1 MSKYIFVTG
10 GVASSVGKGITV
22 ASLGRLLKNRGISV
36 SIMKLDP
43 YINVDPGTMSPYQHG
58 EVFVT
63 DDGAETDLDLG
74 HYERFTDEP
83 SYQANNVT
91 TGQVYAAVIGKERRG
106 EYLGGTIQVVPHI
119 TNEIKARMHAVAR
132 RSDADVVIVEVGGTV
147 GDIEGEPFLE
157 AIRQMRKDVG
167 RSHVLYLH
175 VTLLPYIGATRELK
189 TKPTQHS
196 VKELLRVGIQP
207 DVILCRSDYT
217 VSEELREKIALSC
230 NVEAQAVIPLL
241 TAETIYEVP
250 LILEEAGLGE
260 YMVQELSLSH
270 CEPQMQEWSELVQ
283 KIKSPRPEITIG
295 LVGKYV
301 ELHDA
306 YLSVAEALR
315 HAGWYH
321 NVDIHIKWINSE
333 ALESM
338 GDGYTEVL
346 EELDG
351 IVVPG
356 GFGHRGIEGKIKTA
370 NFARRMRTPYLGL
383 CLGMQ
388 VAVIEFA
395 RNVLNLPTA
404 NSTEFD
410 PQTASPVIDL
420 MNTQRNVADKGGTM
434 RLGNWVCCL
443 TPGTKAYKAYGE
455 AIVFERHRHR
465 NEFNNE
471 FRKRLEAHGIIISGR
486 SADNSLVEIIEL
498 ADHPWFVGSQFHPE
512 FKSRP
517 NRPHPLFRDFIGA
530 GVQLA
535 KERQLAAVAD
545 REASMDA
552 AFARTAAP
560 QADGRIEM

>member
-1 MSKYIFVTG
+1 VSKYIFVTG

-465 NEFNNE
+465 YEFNNE